1 MYLKSGRIL
10 SLVACGKG
18 EVMMSNS
25 LRRRLSSAISA
36 AAVALAV
43 ALGAGGTAA
52 RADNADRFLGTVD
65 QVVKDKDPPIRY
77 GVTLVHLQDD
87 YWKGMAYGI
96 VDEVQKSGGKV
107 VQVSIAGK
115 YGNVAEQFAQ
125 IDAMMT
131 KGIDVL
137 VLGAASYDGFDPI
150 LTKAKEKGIKILA
163 VGTPVNSKIP
173 DWGVLFSDFDIG
185 NKMGTLLCEKR
196 PADRFTI
203 IGLPGPAGAEWTK
216 LRVDGLKKAIDACPG
231 ATLQLAPVGGEISIG
246 YALSQTS
253 DMITKY
259 PDANFVWTPTMG
271 LGMGAVQAIKQR
283 NANMKVVGSTIM
295 RGVFQPLEEG
305 TLLAVN
311 AEPSIL
317 VGRLIVQYL
326 IRQKLG
332 MSTPLIKQDADFKYP
347 IIIMPTQFLT
357 KDNYKTYPW
366 EQTDVPPKDWSID
379 AFQ

>member
-1 MYLKSGRIL
+1 MIPDR
-10 SLVACGKG
+10 
-18 EVMMSNS
+18 
-25 LRRRLSSAISA
+25 LRMRFVTAVYA
-36 AAVALAV
+36 AAVAIAVGLGSVGSLAK
-43 ALGAGGTAA
+43 
-52 RADNADRFLGTVD
+52 ADEQDRFLGTVD
-65 QVVKDKDPPIRY
+65 QPVKDTGTPIRY

-125 IDAMMT
+125 IEAMMT

-137 VLGAASYDGFDPI
+137 VLGASSYNGFDPI
-150 LTKAKEKGIKILA
+150 LLKAKEKGIKILA
-163 VGTPVNSKIP
+163 VGTPVNSKVP
-173 DWGVLFSDFDIG
+173 DWGVLFSDFGIG
-185 NKMGTLLCEKR
+185 QKMGELLCQKR
-196 PADRFTI
+196 PGDKFTI
-203 IGLPGPAGAEWTK
+203 IGLPGPAGAEWSK
-216 LRVDGLKKAIDACPG
+216 LRVDGLKKAIENCPG

-259 PDANFVWTPTMG
+259 PDASFVWTPTMG

-295 RGVFQPLEEG
+295 RGVFQPLEDG
-305 TLLAVN
+305 SLLAVN

-317 VGRLIVQYL
+317 VGRLIVQYC

-332 MSTPLIKQDADFKYP
+332 MPTPLIKQNSDFNYP
-347 IIIMPTQFLT
+347 MILMPTQFLT
-357 KDNYKTYPW
+357 KENYKSYPW
-366 EQTDVPPKDWSID
+366 EQTDVPPKDWSIE

>member
-1 MYLKSGRIL
+1 M
-10 SLVACGKG
+10 
-18 EVMMSNS
+18 
-25 LRRRLSSAISA
+25 
-36 AAVALAV
+36 ALAV
-43 ALGAGGTAA
+43 GVGSATLTAK
-52 RADNADRFLGTVD
+52 ADDADRFLGVVD
-65 QVVKDKDPPIRY
+65 EAVKDTGTPIRY

-96 VDEVQKSGGKV
+96 VDEVEKSGGKV

-115 YGNVAEQFAQ
+115 YGNVTQQFAQ
-125 IDAMMT
+125 IDAMIT

-137 VLGAASYDGFDPI
+137 VLGASSYDGFDTI
-150 LTKAKEKGIKILA
+150 LAKAKAAGIKIVA
-163 VGTPVNSKIP
+163 AGTPVNSKIP

-185 NKMGTLLCEKR
+185 KKMGALLCERK
-196 PADRFTI
+196 PQGDFTI

-216 LRVDGLKKAIDACPG
+216 LRVDGLKEAVSECPG
-231 ATLQLAPVGGEISIG
+231 AKLELAPVGGEISIG

-253 DMITKY
+253 DMITKF
-259 PDANFVWTPTMG
+259 PDATFVWTPTTG

-283 NANMKVVGSTIM
+283 HANMKVVGSTIM
-295 RGVFQPLEEG
+295 RGIFPALDDG

-317 VGRLIVQYL
+317 VGRLIVQYA

-332 MSTPLIKQDADFKYP
+332 MPTPRIEQNPDFEYP
-347 IIIMPTQFLT
+347 MIIMPTEFLT

-366 EQTDVPPKDWSID
+366 EQTDVPPEDWSIE

>member
-1 MYLKSGRIL
+1 
-10 SLVACGKG
+10 
-18 EVMMSNS
+18 MSNI
-25 LRRRLSSAISA
+25 LKKRFASSIYIAAIA
-36 AAVALAV
+36 AI
-43 ALGAGGTAA
+43 LGLGFAGPIAGAA
-52 RADNADRFLGTVD
+52 EQDRFLGNIDRIVQDTGT
-65 QVVKDKDPPIRY
+65 PIRY

-96 VDEVQKSGGKV
+96 VDEVQRSGGKV

-125 IDAMMT
+125 IEAMMT

-137 VLGAASYDGFDPI
+137 VLGASSYDGFDPI
-150 LTKAKEKGIKILA
+150 LRKAKEKGIKVIA
-163 VGTPVNSKIP
+163 VGTPVNSKVP

-185 NKMGTLLCEKR
+185 KKMGVLLCEKR
-196 PADRFTI
+196 PADKFTI
-203 IGLPGPAGAEWTK
+203 IGLPGPAGAEWSK
-216 LRVDGLKKAIDACPG
+216 LRVDGLKKAVENCPG
-231 ATLQLAPVGGEISIG
+231 ATLELAPVGGEISIG

-253 DMITKY
+253 DMITKF
-259 PDANFVWTPTMG
+259 PDASFVWTPTMG

-283 NANMKVVGSTIM
+283 NSNMKVVGSTIM
-295 RGVFQPLEEG
+295 RGVFEPIESG
-305 TLLAVN
+305 TLIAVN

-317 VGRLIVQYL
+317 VGRLIVQYA

-332 MSTPLIKQDADFKYP
+332 LPTPLIKQDPNFPYTL
-347 IIIMPTQFLT
+347 IIMPTQFLT

-366 EQTDVPPKDWSID
+366 EQTDVPPKDWSIE

>member
-1 MYLKSGRIL
+1 MFRKTQACITR
-10 SLVACGKG
+10 VACG
-18 EVMMSNS
+18 
-25 LRRRLSSAISA
+25 SAF
-36 AAVALAV
+36 ALAV
-43 ALGAGGTAA
+43 GIGTATLPA
-52 RADNADRFLGTVD
+52 KADDDAARFLGTVD
-65 QVVKDKDPPIRY
+65 KVVHDDATPIRY

-96 VDEVQKSGGKV
+96 VDEVEKSGGKV

-115 YGNVAEQFAQ
+115 YGNVTEQFAQ
-125 IDAMMT
+125 IDAMLT

-137 VLGAASYDGFDPI
+137 VLGASSYDGFDTI
-150 LTKAKEKGIKILA
+150 LAKAKAQGVKVLA
-163 VGTPVNSKIP
+163 VGTPVNSELP

-185 NKMGTLLCEKR
+185 KKMGALLCEKK
-196 PADRFTI
+196 PADKFTI

-216 LRVDGLKKAIDACPG
+216 LRVDGLKEAMKECPG
-231 ATLQLAPVGGEISIG
+231 ADLELAPVGGEISIG

-253 DMITKY
+253 DMITKF
-259 PDANFVWTPTMG
+259 PDASFVWTPTMG

-283 NANMKVVGSTIM
+283 NADMKVVGSTIM
-295 RGVFQPLEEG
+295 RGVFEPLEEG

-317 VGRLIVQYL
+317 VGRLIVQYA

-332 MSTPLIKQDADFKYP
+332 IETPLIKQDSEFGYP
-347 IIIMPTQFLT
+347 LITMPTEFLT
-357 KDNYKTYPW
+357 KENYKTYPW
-366 EQTDVPPKDWSID
+366 EETDVPPADWSIE

>member
-1 MYLKSGRIL
+1 MTRRD
-10 SLVACGKG
+10 
-18 EVMMSNS
+18 
-25 LRRRLSSAISA
+25 LRKWFVRAAYASAMVLAVGVGSAITTA
-36 AAVALAV
+36 
-43 ALGAGGTAA
+43 GAQE
-52 RADNADRFLGTVD
+52 ADRFLGVVD
-65 QVVKDKDPPIRY
+65 KPVKDTGTPIRY

-96 VDEVQKSGGKV
+96 VDEVEKSGGKV

-125 IDAMMT
+125 IDAMIT

-137 VLGAASYDGFDPI
+137 VIGAASYDGYDTI
-150 LTKAKEKGIKILA
+150 LAKAKAHGIKIVA
-163 VGTPVNSKIP
+163 AGTSVNSKIP
-173 DWGVLFSDFDIG
+173 DSGVLFSDFEIG
-185 NKMGTLLCEKR
+185 KKMGAMLCEHK
-196 PADRFTI
+196 PQPNFKI
-203 IGLPGPAGAEWTK
+203 IALPGPAGAEWSK
-216 LRVDGLKKAIDACPG
+216 LRVDGLKEAVKACPG
-231 ATLQLAPVGGEISIG
+231 AELELAPVGGEISIG

-259 PDANFVWTPTMG
+259 PDASFVWTPTMG

-283 NANMKVVGSTIM
+283 SANMKVVGSTIM
-295 RGVFQPLEEG
+295 RGIFPALEDG

-317 VGRLIVQYL
+317 VGRLIVQYA

-332 MSTPLIKQDADFKYP
+332 MDTPLIKNNPDFQYP
-347 IIIMPTQFLT
+347 MILMPTTFLT
-357 KDNYKTYPW
+357 KENYKTYPW
-366 EQTDVPPKDWSID
+366 EQTDVPPANWSIE